1 MHALRLAVLVAPLV
15 ACQTPTD
22 SGASKLAVKGVWNY
36 TASQTVGGQAGLT
49 GTLTVSTQSGTNFS
63 GSASATQTDASNTKT
78 QLSGP
83 LNGQTVDSVT
93 VDFDVFFDANG
104 RRHVAT
110 VVRDSMKG
118 SWVEDNGD
126 GTASGGTFVAVR
138 TSGP

>member
-1 MHALRLAVLVAPLV
+1 MRPLRLAALVAPILG
-15 ACQTPTD
+15 CQTPTD
-22 SGASKLAVKGVWNY
+22 AGASKLVVKGVWNY
-36 TASQTVGGQAGLT
+36 TAAQTAGGQAGLT
-49 GTLTVSTQSGTNFS
+49 GTLTVSTQSGTSFS
-63 GSASATQTDASNTKT
+63 GSASATQTDASNVTT
-78 QLSGP
+78 QLAGP
-83 LNGQTVDSVT
+83 LSGKAVDSVT

-110 VVRDSMKG
+110 VIRDSMKG

>member
-1 MHALRLAVLVAPLV
+1 MQALRVLALVAPVV

-22 SGASKLAVKGVWNY
+22 AGASKLAVKGVWNY
-36 TASQTVGGQAGLT
+36 TASQNVGGTAGLA
-49 GTLTVSTQSGTNFS
+49 GTLTISIQNGTSFSGT
-63 GSASATQTDASNTKT
+63 ASVTQTTTTTTTLA
-78 QLSGP
+78 GP

-126 GTASGGTFVAVR
+126 GTASGGTFLAVR